1 MGIAM
6 SIGWR
11 RAGQRCRRRRNA
23 GADGSTVDT
32 VTFLKRRYRHRHAIG
47 LFDLV
52 AGFQFVGD
60 RRRTRRHAHHLHNSV
75 ASNTTVIGGGFGVGS
90 GGTAIETTVS
100 GGMFGVGSGAVA
112 SATTVVSGG
121 VEVVYSGALAGDTT
135 VGAGGEEAIGTG
147 GSASVTVL
155 SGGTLALNGTDV
167 TADTTPIA
175 IGGSGNGHHKV

>member
-1 MGIAM
+1 M

-60 RRRTRRHAHHLHNSV
+60 RRRTPAARSSPSRRPRRPRSWP
-75 ASNTTVIGGGFGVGS
+75 GGMER
-90 GGTAIETTVS
+90 GTAT
-100 GGMFGVGSGAVA
+100 
-112 SATTVVSGG
+112 
-121 VEVVYSGALAGDTT
+121 
-135 VGAGGEEAIGTG
+135 
-147 GSASVTVL
+147 
-155 SGGTLALNGTDV
+155 
-167 TADTTPIA
+167 
-175 IGGSGNGHHKV
+175 